1 MRTRLTDVLGIEHPV
16 MLAGMGGVSYSALVA
31 AVSEAG
37 GFGCFGASTM
47 CADEMVDEI
56 RAAKALTDKPLGVD
70 LLTAMPDRLMTDVE
84 ALIREGASVFAAGL
98 GVPRDVITLCHE
110 HNVLVLSMCGKVRHA
125 IAAVEAGCDIV
136 VAQGTEAGGH
146 TGQVATLPLVPQVV
160 DAVGDR
166 VPVVAAGGHLRRPR
180 ARRRARARGRRR
192 VGRHPL
198 HRHARGPRGRP
209 ATRTRCSHR
218 RGRHRHHPGVHRQ
231 DPAAWWPTTPPG
243 TSRTHP
249 DELVPFPDS
258 SMKSMAGRVDAPR
271 RPEGTEAST
280 RTASATRP
288 ARASA
293 RSTRWCP
300 PATSCAPSW
309 PRPSGRS
316 PGSPPSPA
324 DRLHRLSGSSGFG

>member
-47 CADEMVDEI
+47 SGDEMVAEI

-84 ALIREGASVFAAGL
+84 ALIREGAAVFAAGL

-166 VPVVAAGGHLRRPR
+166 VPVVAAGGIFDGRGLAAALALGADGVWVGTRFIATPEARSAPGYKDALLRTAEDGTVISR
-180 ARRRARARGRRR
+180 AFTGKTLRAVANDT
-192 VGRHPL
+192 
-198 HRHARGPRGRP
+198 
-209 ATRTRCSHR
+209 TRYFE
-218 RGRHRHHPGVHRQ
+218 
-231 DPAAWWPTTPPG
+231 A
-243 TSRTHP
+243 HP
-249 DELVPFPDS
+249 DELVPFPEML
-258 SMKSMAGRVDAPR
+258 MKSMSGGWMHLGAHEETPGVDPDRECYPAGQGVGAIHELLPAGDVVR
-271 RPEGTEAST
+271 RIVAEAEAALD
-280 RTASATRP
+280 RMAAV
-288 ARASA
+288 
-293 RSTRWCP
+293 RS
-300 PATSCAPSW
+300 
-309 PRPSGRS
+309 
-316 PGSPPSPA
+316 
-324 DRLHRLSGSSGFG
+324 